1 MRGFSMTANVVFQD
15 IERKVLKLDQKKRAY
30 LAEKLIYSLNKDTEQ
45 DPKEIEK
52 LWVSESRKR
61 YAAYKKGKIAAVSAD
76 EAFKKAFAS
85 LK

>member
-1 MRGFSMTANVVFQD
+1 
-15 IERKVLKLDQKKRAY
+15 
-30 LAEKLIYSLNKDTEQ
+30 
-45 DPKEIEK
+45 
-52 LWVSESRKR
+52 VSESRKR

>member
-1 MRGFSMTANVVFQD
+1 MTAATVFQN
-15 IERKVLKLDQKKRAY
+15 IERQVLKLDQKKRAY
-30 LAEKLIYSLNKDTEQ
+30 LAEKLIYSLEKGTSEE

-52 LWVSESRKR
+52 LWVSESKKR
-61 YAAYKKGKIAAVSAD
+61 YASYKKGKSTAVSSD

>member
-1 MRGFSMTANVVFQD
+1 MAANAVFQD
-15 IERKVLKLDQKKRAY
+15 IERQALNLNQKKRAY
-30 LAEKLIYSLNKDTEQ
+30 LAEKLIYSLDKDTEQ

-52 LWVSESRKR
+52 LWVSESKKR
-61 YAAYKKGKIAAVSAD
+61 YAAYKKGKSTAVPSD

>member
-1 MRGFSMTANVVFQD
+1 MTANPVLHD

-30 LAEKLIYSLNKDTEQ
+30 LAEKLIYSLDKGSEE

-52 LWVSESRKR
+52 LWVAESRKR
-61 YAAYKKGKIAAVSAD
+61 YASYKNGKTTAVSSND
-76 EAFKKAFAS
+76 AFKKAFAS

>member
-1 MRGFSMTANVVFQD
+1 MTAKAVFQD

-30 LAEKLIYSLNKDTEQ
+30 LAEKLIYSLDKDTEK

-61 YAAYKKGKIAAVSAD
+61 YASYKKGKTAAVPSD